1 MSAFDDYLLYFS
13 SKLGR
18 KSFVIKKGI
27 GSVMLSA
34 PHSAEQTR
42 NGRKKYGEYHT
53 GAIVN
58 VLHDELNC
66 PIIYKEK
73 NRGDDANY
81 DEKCRY
87 KTKLREYIKK
97 HGIKYLIDIHQMNPS
112 RPEIINIGTGYGKNI
127 KKDPTILEKAIACFS
142 ENNFAPVTV
151 DTPFAAIHPY
161 TVSAF
166 ISRECGIPCLQIE
179 INTRAVSKRY
189 EECALDGILLS
200 LKRLIQEL
208 E

>member
-66 PIIYKEK
+66 PIIYK
-73 NRGDDANY
+73 
-81 DEKCRY
+81 
-87 KTKLREYIKK
+87 
-97 HGIKYLIDIHQMNPS
+97 
-112 RPEIINIGTGYGKNI
+112 
-127 KKDPTILEKAIACFS
+127 
-142 ENNFAPVTV
+142 
-151 DTPFAAIHPY
+151 
-161 TVSAF
+161 
-166 ISRECGIPCLQIE
+166 
-179 INTRAVSKRY
+179 
-189 EECALDGILLS
+189 
-200 LKRLIQEL
+200 
-208 E
+208 